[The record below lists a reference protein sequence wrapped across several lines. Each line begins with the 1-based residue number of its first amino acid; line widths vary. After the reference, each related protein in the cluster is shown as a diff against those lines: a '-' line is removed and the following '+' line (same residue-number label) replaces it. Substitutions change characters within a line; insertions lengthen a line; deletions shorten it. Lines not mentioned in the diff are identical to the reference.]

1 MILKYQV
8 TFVTRKVEKKITKN
22 KLILLAREKKMAQ
35 NTKKIQ
41 KVTRKVEKKI
51 TKNKLILLAREK
63 KMAQNTKKI
72 QKVIKIILF
81 WQQVKMLMFPLL
93 LYRYTYL
100 TSEKLGFQTKLF
112 SQKSY
117 RKNSIVHM

>member
-63 KMAQNTKKI
+63 KDGAKYQEDTKSNQNNIVLATSKNACVSFI
-72 QKVIKIILF
+72 TLSIHLF
-81 WQQVKMLMFPLL
+81 DL
-93 LYRYTYL
+93 
-100 TSEKLGFQTKLF
+100 
-112 SQKSY
+112 
-117 RKNSIVHM
+117 